1 MMAKKYTTLTMRST
15 FSQFECIIPNLGNM
29 NSMQVKNPILFGL
42 IAILLIGGSI
52 LPAMAQVELDDS
64 MIVIN
69 EVEFNPTGS
78 DAGLGNNESGIS
90 SKTTNGL
97 SGAQE
102 YVELYNPSLQD
113 IDISGWTITPSAT
126 WKTYTIPDNTVINAK
141 SFAVFTHVNYWFK
154 DFGDNVTLYNDAGNL
169 IDETP
174 TLEDKLDDSTS
185 WQRIFDGLDTD
196 SIDDWTQKRITPIS
210 SNGQVIQEDET
221 SFTLIA
227 SVDSSEKIFGD
238 TVTISGSVSERLY
251 HKQLFTPQ
259 YIEISVN
266 GPSYF
271 KNIVLYPDRNL
282 EFSTQLN
289 LQKILGF
296 KEGNYKVEVI
306 YGDYTNATNFSLGNL
321 TASIEET
328 VLEQL
333 SIYTDKESYIPG
345 ENVIFSASV
354 ESLIEYGGLNYS
366 VKNPDGKEIFSGT
379 IFENKRSTLHSD
391 GYAFET
397 QLFMSTVKP
406 VYGLYTIEGEYEFV
420 GTGVG
425 ATNILFA
432 QTSFELTEDVKEDKP
447 ISLWTDKESYEI
459 GETIKITGRS
469 NQIWTEDI
477 ELQIIQTGIVGNIA
491 SDSYRASSPL
501 DEKHSIK
508 LNGDGTFAY
517 DFTIQDR
524 SDTNLVYGDYLIKV
538 SEYFGESFKIITVVE
553 DATEFVDERTSLGL
567 KINKSV
573 YYLGE
578 KISIS
583 GHILNFV
590 PNVRDN
596 MHNIIQMTFL
606 DSTGKA
612 LQYIDHKNIGSHG
625 TNCNLNDCS
634 KYSKPLIYTA
644 IPDQIGNFRTDTI
657 LHLNQFDYGAY
668 TIKAVYAS
676 STVEETIRFQ
686 IQSATDSIVK
696 TVEQKPIEMEVCKS
710 TGTSSSRNILQDV
723 RSGIVGILDC
733 STDNNFVVGDKLI
746 VQGKVKFRNP
756 TSLDQSSTNP
766 SGSTQFGS
774 SYHTDFTTS
783 VNNYVL
789 VSIPYPMSLVF
800 TKASEFITVPNE
812 GENYTGG
819 GGSGGVGGTGNIDTT
834 NCASDR
840 LNCADR
846 QTGYDGTAILK
857 TQKLLLTDMNFKAY
871 PDEEGNFSGLFDLRP
886 GIFKSGSYALTTL
899 YWGHQDEQIITIT
912 DNSLTGGEKP
922 ELIVITDKD
931 EYQPGEIVQISGKIK
946 NIYYFDSV
954 NLSIQTPDIS
964 QVNCIEVT
972 CDIGSYSQK
981 LRTNEGIEGSTFS
994 LNYKLGN
1001 DASAIGKYKITV
1013 DTYFANSEK
1022 LFFVTEESSIV
1033 KTIPTETPEYIVAKK
1048 IIEKFNRISDSNISI
1063 VLDDKQTQDSDL
1075 VPRVIQGSL
1084 FTSARGEESMVN
1096 IQVSTSDGTCII
1108 GQNVSCM
1115 VSESTRKPGEI
1126 YEIVTIDDINYN
1138 VRYTGSDVRLEKF
1151 SILPESSGTQIDIK
1165 DWNVQVIKDDQP
1177 TRFYYK
1183 ISYVNLE

>member
-1 MMAKKYTTLTMRST
+1 MVKKHTTLTMRST

-29 NSMQVKNPILFGL
+29 NNMQVKNPILFGL
-42 IAILLIGGSI
+42 IAVLLIGGSV
-52 LPAMAQVELDDS
+52 LPAMAQVESDDS

-69 EVEFNPTGS
+69 EVEFNPAGPDS
-78 DAGLGNNESGIS
+78 GLGSSGSGIS
-90 SKTTNGL
+90 SKTTDGL

-113 IDISGWTITPSAT
+113 VDISGWTIVPSAT
-126 WKTYTIPDNTVINAK
+126 WKTLTIPDNTVINAK

-154 DFGDNVTLYNDAGNL
+154 DFGDTATLYNDLGNL

-174 TLEDKLDDSTS
+174 TLEDRIDDSTS

-210 SNGQVIQEDET
+210 SNGQVIQEGET

-227 SVDSSEKIFGD
+227 SVDSSEKVFDD
-238 TVTISGSVSERLY
+238 TVTISGSISEKLY
-251 HKQLFTPQ
+251 HKQFFTPQ

-282 EFSTQLN
+282 EFSTQFS
-289 LQKILGF
+289 LQKVLGF
-296 KEGNYKVEVI
+296 KEGNYEVEVT
-306 YGDYTNATNFSLGNL
+306 YADYTSVTNFSLGNIE
-321 TASIEET
+321 TSIPET
-328 VLEQL
+328 VSEQL
-333 SIYTDKESYIPG
+333 SISTDKGSYIPG
-345 ENVIFSASV
+345 EDVILDASV
-354 ESLIEYGGLNYS
+354 ESLIEYAGLKYS
-366 VKNPDGKEIFSGT
+366 VKNPDGKEVFSGT
-379 IFENKRSTLHSD
+379 IFENERSTLHSD

-397 QLFMSTVKP
+397 SFFMSTVKP
-406 VYGLYTIEGEYEFV
+406 VYGLYTIESEYGFV

-425 ATNILFA
+425 ATNTLSA
-432 QTSFELTEDVKEDKP
+432 RTSFELTEDVKEDKP
-447 ISLWTDKESYEI
+447 ISLWTDKELYEI

-469 NQIWTEDI
+469 NQVWTEDL
-477 ELQIIQTGIVGNIA
+477 ELQILQTGIVNSIT
-491 SDSYRASSPL
+491 SDSYQALSPL
-501 DEKHSIK
+501 DEKYSIK

-517 DFTIQDR
+517 DFTIQNR
-524 SDTNLVYGDYLIKV
+524 ADTSLVYGDYVIKV
-538 SEYFGESFKIITVVE
+538 SEYFGESFKIIKVVE
-553 DATEFVDERTSLGL
+553 DATEFVEERTSLGL
-567 KINKSV
+567 KINKSS

-578 KISIS
+578 KISAT

-590 PNVRDN
+590 PKVRDN
-596 MHNIIQMTFL
+596 MHNIVQITFL

-612 LQYIDHKNIGSHG
+612 LQYLDHKNIGSHG

-634 KYSKPLIYTA
+634 KYLKPLIYTA
-644 IPDQIGNFRTDTI
+644 IPDQIGNFRIDTI

-668 TIKAVYAS
+668 TIKAVYQTS
-676 STVEETIRFQ
+676 KVEESIRFQ
-686 IQSATDSIVK
+686 IQSAADPIIK
-696 TVEQKPIEMEVCKS
+696 TVEQEPIELALCKDI
-710 TGTSSSRNILQDV
+710 GTSSSRDILKHV
-723 RSGIVGILDC
+723 RSGTVGILDC
-733 STDNNFVVGDKLI
+733 STDNNFVIGDKLI
-746 VQGKVKFRNP
+746 VKGKVELRNP

-774 SYHTDFTTS
+774 SYNTDFTTS

-789 VSIPYPMSLVF
+789 VSIPYPTSLVF
-800 TKASEFITVPNE
+800 TKASEFVTVPNE

-819 GGSGGVGGTGNIDTT
+819 GGSGGAGGTGDMDTT
-834 NCASDR
+834 NCSSDR
-840 LNCADR
+840 LNCTDR

-857 TQKLLLTDMNFKAY
+857 TQKILLTDMNFKAY
-871 PDEEGNFSGLFDLRP
+871 PDEEGNFYGLFDLRP
-886 GIFKSGSYALTTL
+886 GIFKSGSYALSAS
-899 YWGHQDEQIITIT
+899 YWGYQDEQIITIT

-931 EYQPGEIVQISGKIK
+931 EYEPGEIVQISGKVK
-946 NIYYFDSV
+946 NVIYFDSV

-964 QVNCIEVT
+964 QINCIEIT

-981 LRTNEGIEGSTFS
+981 LRVTDGIDGSTFS

-1001 DASAIGKYKITV
+1001 DASALGKYKITV
-1013 DTYFANSEK
+1013 DTHFANSEK
-1022 LFFVTEESSIV
+1022 SFFVTEESSIV
-1033 KTIPTETPEYIVAKK
+1033 NTIPTETPESIVPNK
-1048 IIEKFNRISDSNISI
+1048 IIEKFNRISDANISI
-1063 VLDDKQTQDSDL
+1063 VLDDKQIQDSDL
-1075 VPRVIQGSL
+1075 LPRVIQGSL
-1084 FTSARGEESMVN
+1084 FTSARGEESLVN
-1096 IQVSTSDGTCII
+1096 LQISTSDGTCII

-1126 YEIVTIDDINYN
+1126 YEIVTIDDINYK